1 MSLGGWPG
9 APPASQRL
17 RQLPCPALAGPLG
30 DAFDLMAEPYPVA
43 LCGVILCAVG
53 DLGLAVVQDAPD
65 DGNAGHLLSAADQ
78 VLRLLK

>member
-1 MSLGGWPG
+1 
-9 APPASQRL
+9 
-17 RQLPCPALAGPLG
+17 
-30 DAFDLMAEPYPVA
+30 MAEPYPVA

-65 DGNAGHLLSAADQ
+65 DGNAGHLLSAADR